1 MNEDQF
7 EALMDRYMPYVVAV
21 IVKVAGNRLGVADR
35 EEVASDVFVKLW
47 EKRNELNIQN
57 GKEKAYI
64 GTCARNHTLNLL
76 KKKGLLEMIP
86 FEENQI
92 NSGQTTPEKTLL
104 RQEEERIIRET
115 VECLPAPDDEIFIR
129 RYFYF
134 EKIIDIAK
142 AFNMKEQTVTTKLRR
157 GKVKLEKLFKERG
170 IEG

>member
-1 MNEDQF
+1 MNENQF

-21 IVKVAGNRLGVADR
+21 IAKVAGNRLGVADR

-76 KKKGLLEMIP
+76 KKKGLLDLIP
-86 FEENQI
+86 LEEDRT
-92 NSGQTTPEKTLL
+92 SGEEDTPEKTLL
-104 RQEEERIIRET
+104 RCEEESIIRET
-115 VECLPAPDDEIFIR
+115 VERLPKPDDEIFIR

-142 AFNMKEQTVTTKLRR
+142 ALNMKEQTVMTKLHR
-157 GKVKLEKLFKERG
+157 GKAKLEKLFRERG